1 MATVYADLHGLKMF
15 YEIRGTA
22 DPVKVPVVL
31 LHGAISATG
40 TSFGPLPDL
49 LAVRTARRMNGNR
62 ACVSTLRHEHP
73 GT

>member
-1 MATVYADLHGLKMF
+1 VYAGINGLQIFDK
-15 YEIRGTA
+15 IRGTS

-62 ACVSTLRHEHP
+62 ACVTTFRHDHP